1 MLPEKKKRL
10 IIAGIA
16 LVLIIITVFLLGK
29 LSSYIKSKNDNN
41 VTKERRNDDYPDKYD
56 YYGILKDEDGIY
68 KIYGIGETE
77 EYLNVRT
84 FYNIQDYITKDNKLL
99 LFSDATNE
107 LRYDSKKDEFYF
119 YELDSSYSNKEIYS
133 LSDNYIIIN
142 ALNKVSYKKFNEEET
157 ILITDEL
164 KNENVL
170 VRDNKVYYLKKDGIY
185 EYNLDTKENK
195 CIINDEGDISI
206 INVLGDY
213 IYINKDGEELIYKI
227 SSALKIVLSNYIK
240 EEYSIVNLTDA
251 GIVIKQDGQLKIF
264 SFITNKILNDTF
276 DLEGYNNTYSLY
288 LGNDLY
294 YMNLELNNNKKHII
308 IDMSSKKIIKEFKE
322 NYLYIWRNVWKLI

>member
-41 VTKERRNDDYPDKYD
+41 VTKERRNDDYPNKYD

-84 FYNIQDYITKDNKLL
+84 FYNIQDYITKDNKLV

-157 ILITDEL
+157 VLITDEL

-227 SSALKIVLSNYIK
+227 SSALKIVLSDYIK

-251 GIVIKQDGQLKIF
+251 GVVIKQDGQLKIF

-322 NYLYIWRNVWKLI
+322 NYLYIWRNV

>member
-41 VTKERRNDDYPDKYD
+41 VTKERRNDDYPNKYD

-84 FYNIQDYITKDNKLL
+84 FYNIQDYITKDNKLV

-227 SSALKIVLSNYIK
+227 SSALKILLSNYIK

-322 NYLYIWRNVWKLI
+322 NYLYIWRNV

>member
-84 FYNIQDYITKDNKLL
+84 FYNIQDYITKDNKLV

-142 ALNKVSYKKFNEEET
+142 ALNKVSYKKSNEEET
-157 ILITDEL
+157 VLITDEL

-227 SSALKIVLSNYIK
+227 SSALKIVLSDYIK

-322 NYLYIWRNVWKLI
+322 NYLYIWRNV

>member
-84 FYNIQDYITKDNKLL
+84 FYNIQDYITKDNKLV

-157 ILITDEL
+157 VLITDEL

-227 SSALKIVLSNYIK
+227 SSALKILLSNYIK

-322 NYLYIWRNVWKLI
+322 NYLYIWRNV

>member
-157 ILITDEL
+157 VLITDEL

-227 SSALKIVLSNYIK
+227 SSALKILLSNYIK

-294 YMNLELNNNKKHII
+294 YMNLELNNNKKYII

-322 NYLYIWRNVWKLI
+322 NYLYIWRNV

>member
-84 FYNIQDYITKDNKLL
+84 FYNIQDYITKDNKLV

-119 YELDSSYSNKEIYS
+119 YELDSSYSNKEFYS

-157 ILITDEL
+157 VLITDEL

-322 NYLYIWRNVWKLI
+322 NYLYIWRNV

>member
-41 VTKERRNDDYPDKYD
+41 VTKERRNDDYPDKYY

-84 FYNIQDYITKDNKLL
+84 FYNIQDYITKDNKLV

-119 YELDSSYSNKEIYS
+119 YELDSSYSNKEFYS

-142 ALNKVSYKKFNEEET
+142 ALKKVSYKKFNEEET

-227 SSALKIVLSNYIK
+227 SSALKIVLSDYIK

-251 GIVIKQDGQLKIF
+251 GVVIKQDGQLKIF

-322 NYLYIWRNVWKLI
+322 NYLYIWRNV

>member
-41 VTKERRNDDYPDKYD
+41 VTKERRNDDYPEKYD

-84 FYNIQDYITKDNKLL
+84 FYNIQDYITKDNKLV

-294 YMNLELNNNKKHII
+294 YMNLELNNNKKYII

-322 NYLYIWRNVWKLI
+322 NYLYIWRNV

>member
-41 VTKERRNDDYPDKYD
+41 VTKERRNDDYPNKYD

-84 FYNIQDYITKDNKLL
+84 FYNIQDYITKDNKLV

-119 YELDSSYSNKEIYS
+119 YELDSSYSNKEFYS

-142 ALNKVSYKKFNEEET
+142 ALKKVSYKKFNEEET

-322 NYLYIWRNVWKLI
+322 NYLYIWRNV

>member
-10 IIAGIA
+10 IIAVIA

-41 VTKERRNDDYPDKYD
+41 VTKERRNDDYPDKYE

-84 FYNIQDYITKDNKLL
+84 FYNIQDYITKDNKLV

-322 NYLYIWRNVWKLI
+322 NYLYIWRNV

>member
-68 KIYGIGETE
+68 KIYGIGENE

-84 FYNIQDYITKDNKLL
+84 FYNIQDYITKDNKLV

-133 LSDNYIIIN
+133 LSDNYIIMN

-157 ILITDEL
+157 VLITDEL

-170 VRDNKVYYLKKDGIY
+170 VRDNKVYYLKSDGIY

-195 CIINDEGDISI
+195 CIINGEGDISI

-227 SSALKIVLSNYIK
+227 SSALKIVLSDYIK

-251 GIVIKQDGQLKIF
+251 GLLIKQNGQLKIF

-294 YMNLELNNNKKHII
+294 YMNLELNNNKKYVI

-322 NYLYIWRNVWKLI
+322 NYLYIWRNV

>member
-142 ALNKVSYKKFNEEET
+142 ALKKVSYKKFNEEET

-227 SSALKIVLSNYIK
+227 SSALKIVLSDYIK

-251 GIVIKQDGQLKIF
+251 GVVIKQDGQLKIF

-322 NYLYIWRNVWKLI
+322 NYLYIWRNV

>member
-1 MLPEKKKRL
+1 MKKKTKF
-10 IIAGIA
+10 IFIAH
-16 LVLIIITVFLLGK
+16 
-29 LSSYIKSKNDNN
+29 
-41 VTKERRNDDYPDKYD
+41 R
-56 YYGILKDEDGIY
+56 GIY
-68 KIYGIGETE
+68 NN
-77 EYLNVRT
+77 LNIPENSMKSFKRAINSNVS
-84 FYNIQDYITKDNKLL
+84 IELDIHLTKDNKLV

-107 LRYDSKKDEFYF
+107 LRYDNKKDEFYF

-157 ILITDEL
+157 VLITDEL

-170 VRDNKVYYLKKDGIY
+170 VRDNKVYYLKNDGIY

-195 CIINDEGDISI
+195 CIINGEGDISI

-227 SSALKIVLSNYIK
+227 SSALKIVLSDYIK

-251 GIVIKQDGQLKIF
+251 GVLIKQDGQLKIF

-294 YMNLELNNNKKHII
+294 YMNLELNNNKKYII

-322 NYLYIWRNVWKLI
+322 NYLYIWRNV

>member
-142 ALNKVSYKKFNEEET
+142 ALKKVSYKKFNEEET

-322 NYLYIWRNVWKLI
+322 NYLYIWRNV

>member
-157 ILITDEL
+157 VLITDEL

-227 SSALKIVLSNYIK
+227 SSALKIVLSDYIK

-251 GIVIKQDGQLKIF
+251 GVVIKQDGQLKIF

-294 YMNLELNNNKKHII
+294 YMNLELNNNKKYII

-322 NYLYIWRNVWKLI
+322 NYLYIWRNV

>member
-41 VTKERRNDDYPDKYD
+41 VTKERRNDDYPEKYD

-84 FYNIQDYITKDNKLL
+84 FYNIQDYITKDNKLV

-157 ILITDEL
+157 VLITDEL

-227 SSALKIVLSNYIK
+227 SSALKILLSNYIK

-322 NYLYIWRNVWKLI
+322 NYLYIWRNV

>member
-84 FYNIQDYITKDNKLL
+84 FYNIQDYITKDNKLV

-308 IDMSSKKIIKEFKE
+308 IDMSTKKIIKEFKE
-322 NYLYIWRNVWKLI
+322 NYLYIWRNV

>member
-41 VTKERRNDDYPDKYD
+41 ATKERRNDDYPDKYD

-157 ILITDEL
+157 VLITDEL

-227 SSALKIVLSNYIK
+227 SSALKILLSNYIK

-294 YMNLELNNNKKHII
+294 YMNLELNNNKKYII

-322 NYLYIWRNVWKLI
+322 NYLYIWRNV

>member
-84 FYNIQDYITKDNKLL
+84 FYNIQDYITKDNKLV

-157 ILITDEL
+157 VLITDEL

-227 SSALKIVLSNYIK
+227 SSALKIVLSDYIK

-322 NYLYIWRNVWKLI
+322 NYLYIWRNV

>member
-84 FYNIQDYITKDNKLL
+84 FYNIQDYITKDNKLV

-157 ILITDEL
+157 VLITDEL

-294 YMNLELNNNKKHII
+294 YMNLELNNNKKYII

-322 NYLYIWRNVWKLI
+322 NYLYIWRNV

>member
-84 FYNIQDYITKDNKLL
+84 FYNIQDYITKDNKLV

-157 ILITDEL
+157 LLITDEL

-227 SSALKIVLSNYIK
+227 SSALKIVLSDYIK

-251 GIVIKQDGQLKIF
+251 GVVIKQDGQLKIF

-322 NYLYIWRNVWKLI
+322 NYLYIWRNV

>member
-157 ILITDEL
+157 VLITDEL

-322 NYLYIWRNVWKLI
+322 NYLYIWRNV

>member
-41 VTKERRNDDYPDKYD
+41 VTKERRNDDYPNKYD

-157 ILITDEL
+157 VLITDEL

-322 NYLYIWRNVWKLI
+322 NYLYIWRNV

>member
-41 VTKERRNDDYPDKYD
+41 VTKERRNDDYPNKYD

-84 FYNIQDYITKDNKLL
+84 FYNIQDYITKDNKLV

-107 LRYDSKKDEFYF
+107 LRYDNKKDEFYF

-157 ILITDEL
+157 VLITDEL

-170 VRDNKVYYLKKDGIY
+170 VRDNKVYYLKNDGIY

-195 CIINDEGDISI
+195 CIINGEGDISI

-227 SSALKIVLSNYIK
+227 SSALKIVLSDYIK

-251 GIVIKQDGQLKIF
+251 GVVIKQDGQLKIF

-294 YMNLELNNNKKHII
+294 YMNLELNNNKKYII

-322 NYLYIWRNVWKLI
+322 NYLYIWRNV

>member
-41 VTKERRNDDYPDKYD
+41 VIKERRNDDYPDKYD

-157 ILITDEL
+157 VLITDEL

-227 SSALKIVLSNYIK
+227 SSALKIVLSNLQMMLAFFNVGSLMIA
-240 EEYSIVNLTDA
+240 VAL
-251 GIVIKQDGQLKIF
+251 LF
-264 SFITNKILNDTF
+264 SRLR
-276 DLEGYNNTYSLY
+276 
-288 LGNDLY
+288 
-294 YMNLELNNNKKHII
+294 
-308 IDMSSKKIIKEFKE
+308 SK
-322 NYLYIWRNVWKLI
+322 N

>member
-10 IIAGIA
+10 IIAVIA

-84 FYNIQDYITKDNKLL
+84 FYNIQDYITKDNKLV

-157 ILITDEL
+157 VLITDEL

-322 NYLYIWRNVWKLI
+322 NYLYIWRNV

>member
-84 FYNIQDYITKDNKLL
+84 FYNIQDYITKDNKLV

-227 SSALKIVLSNYIK
+227 SSALKIVLSDYIK

-322 NYLYIWRNVWKLI
+322 NYLYIWRNV

>member
-84 FYNIQDYITKDNKLL
+84 FYNIQDYITKDNKLV

-227 SSALKIVLSNYIK
+227 SSALKIVLSDYIK

-251 GIVIKQDGQLKIF
+251 GVVIKQDGQLKIF

-322 NYLYIWRNVWKLI
+322 NYLYIWRNV

>member
-84 FYNIQDYITKDNKLL
+84 FYNIQDYITKDNKLV

-227 SSALKIVLSNYIK
+227 SSALKILLSNYIK

-322 NYLYIWRNVWKLI
+322 NYLYIWRNV

>member
-10 IIAGIA
+10 IIAVIA

-41 VTKERRNDDYPDKYD
+41 VTKERRNDDYPNKYD

-84 FYNIQDYITKDNKLL
+84 FYNIQDYITKDNKLV

-157 ILITDEL
+157 VLITDEL

-251 GIVIKQDGQLKIF
+251 GVVIKQDGQLKIF

-322 NYLYIWRNVWKLI
+322 NYLYIWRNV

>member
-157 ILITDEL
+157 VLITDEL

-227 SSALKIVLSNYIK
+227 SSALKIVLSDYIK

-251 GIVIKQDGQLKIF
+251 GVVIKQDGQLKIF

-322 NYLYIWRNVWKLI
+322 NYLYIWRNV

>member
-56 YYGILKDEDGIY
+56 YYGILKDEDDIY

-157 ILITDEL
+157 VLITDEL

-170 VRDNKVYYLKKDGIY
+170 VRDNKVYYLKNDGIY

-195 CIINDEGDISI
+195 CIINGEGDISI

-322 NYLYIWRNVWKLI
+322 NYLYIWRNV